1 MEAQGLRE
9 RLRTVEES
17 HHRDVGGMEDRLAEM
32 QLQLDE
38 VGGGKASG
46 IEGGGKEGGRKGVE
60 EEDEGIHIVVVT
72 DVYIFLSC

>member
-38 VGGGKASG
+38 VGGGEREEGRRGGERVWRRRAKKAYML
-46 IEGGGKEGGRKGVE
+46 RLLQM
-60 EEDEGIHIVVVT
+60 
-72 DVYIFLSC
+72 YIFF